1 VGTARAG
8 ARIGQINA
16 LIETPNALRWRSAAA
31 TLRAFARRVDV
42 NRVIQSGNF
51 VAPKSSQS
59 ESFK

>member
-42 NRVIQSGNF
+42 NPVIQSGNF
-51 VAPKSSQS
+51 VAPNR
-59 ESFK
+59 FKVGVFK